1 MAKPT
6 RVRLSRAK
14 GWRMPP
20 NTVKVTRPG
29 RWGNPFNL
37 RSSDH
42 CWTAIAHGFKADR
55 AGRQA
60 ASVAVF
66 RAWVLGGAAAEVGD
80 CGLYIETNGES
91 RPISVSPTIAAPTP
105 PSLEEIRRELGGKNL
120 ACWCQLDQPCHADVL
135 LDLANPTCE
144 PVAPQPERGRR

>member
-42 CWTAIAHGFKADR
+42 CWTAIAHGFKADP

-60 ASVAVF
+60 ASVAMF
-66 RAWVLGGAAAEVGD
+66 RAWVLGGEAATVSD
-80 CGLYIETNGES
+80 CGIYIDTGGER
-91 RPISVSPTIAAPTP
+91 RPISVSPAIDAPAP
-105 PSLEEIRRELGGKNL
+105 PSLDDIRRELGGKNL
-120 ACWCQLDQPCHADVL
+120 ACWCALDARCHADVL
-135 LDLANPTCE
+135 LELANPVCK
-144 PVAPQPERGRR
+144 PVSPQPER

>member
-1 MAKPT
+1 
-6 RVRLSRAK
+6 
-14 GWRMPP
+14 MPP

-144 PVAPQPERGRR
+144 PVAQQPERGRR